1 MPSSE
6 GTLTLRDST
15 FRGVGIFMRG
25 EEKVPGRSLR
35 SQISRFIRDAVA
47 ILIQFRVLVA
57 ELIFTAAALYGFY
70 QMFRVLTH

>member
-1 MPSSE
+1 
-6 GTLTLRDST
+6 
-15 FRGVGIFMRG
+15 MRG